1 MTHQHLAALHEALRR
16 FDALVPRLEAWGAV
30 AAGVLTTGGRL
41 LACGNGGSAEQA
53 QHLTAE
59 LVGRYQDDRPAFAAL
74 PLHAD
79 AAALTAIGNDYG
91 ASEIFARQ
99 VRAHGRPGDLLV
111 CLSTSGS
118 SRNVVAAA
126 AAGKRAGLLT
136 WALTGPGPNAL
147 AAACADAVTV
157 DAPDTCTIQEVHL
170 AAIHI
175 LCAAVDEVVRTAG
188 PAMAGRAGDLGGRP
202 AASSPAAA
210 SPAALLA
217 GRPAR

>member
-1 MTHQHLAALHEALRR
+1 MTHQHLAALQEALLR

-30 AAGVLTTGGRL
+30 AAGVLTAGGRL

-91 ASEIFARQ
+91 ADEIFARQ
-99 VRAHGRPGDLLV
+99 VRAHGRRGDLLV

-126 AAGKRAGLLT
+126 AAGAQAGLMT

-147 AAACADAVTV
+147 AAACADAITV

-175 LCAAVDEVVRTAG
+175 LCAAVDEVALRPGQQIAG
-188 PAMAGRAGDLGGRP
+188 LAGDPGARP
-202 AASSPAAA
+202 AAPTPAV
-210 SPAALLA
+210 LLA
-217 GRPAR
+217 GRAAR